1 MGIQYNSI
9 SSNEVIQEAVKPINI
24 TILKNGVWIYF
35 FLLIFEGA
43 LRKWVLP
50 GLSEPLLLI
59 RDPLAL
65 WLMFKAFNANVWKP
79 NLFVKAMWWVSILSL
94 SLALLTGHGNLTV
107 GIFGFRITAV
117 QFPLIFVIG
126 AIFNKKDVIK
136 VGEVMLWLNIG
147 MTILVAAQFFSP
159 QYAFINRGIGGD
171 IEGSGFSGAAGFF
184 RVPGTFSF
192 TNGLAFF
199 YGLTAA
205 YLFYFWIAPKTIK
218 GFKILLVFSTLALLI
233 AIPLSISRTVL
244 FEIAVSMV
252 FMIAIFRKK
261 PKIIG
266 RVAITISAGLILF
279 LGIKS
284 FSFFETATHA
294 FSERFTSA
302 NKTEG
307 GLDGVFIDRFL
318 GGMYGALTQERL
330 PFWGMGMGMGTNVGA
345 KILVGDFKKFLVAE
359 EEWGRIVGELGV
371 LLGVILILIR
381 VSLVIHFL
389 RKAWS
394 SISTGNLLPWMM
406 LSFGMFMILQ
416 GQWAQPTTLGF
427 SVFAGGLIIASH
439 REKNER

>member
-1 MGIQYNSI
+1 MNLRTEKQI
-9 SSNEVIQEAVKPINI
+9 K
-24 TILKNGVWIYF
+24 TGVWLYF
-35 FLLIFEGA
+35 LLLIFEGA

-65 WLMFKAFNANVWKP
+65 WLMFRAFNVNIWRP
-79 NLFVKAMWWVSILSL
+79 NLFVKAMWSVSILAL
-94 SLALLTGHGNLTV
+94 SLALLVGHGNLAV
-107 GIFGFRITAV
+107 GIYGLRITAV

-126 AIFNKKDVIK
+126 AIFSKKDVIK

-171 IEGSGFSGAAGFF
+171 IEGSGFGGAAGFF

-205 YLFYFWIAPKTIK
+205 YLFYFWIAHKTIK
-218 GFKILLVFSTLALLI
+218 SFKILLVFSTLALLI

-244 FEIAVSMV
+244 FEIAVSLV

-266 RVAITISAGLILF
+266 RVAITVGAALILF
-279 LGIKS
+279 LGIKD
-284 FSFFETATHA
+284 FSFFETGTHA

-307 GLDGVFIDRFL
+307 GIEGVFIDRFL
-318 GGMYGALTQERL
+318 GGMYGALAQERF

-345 KILVGDFKKFLVAE
+345 KILVGDNNKFLVAE
-359 EEWGRIVGELGV
+359 EEWGRIIGELGV

-381 VSLVIHFL
+381 FSLVIHFL

-427 SVFAGGLIIASH
+427 SVFAGGMIIASL
-439 REKNER
+439 KDDK